1 MPKSP
6 KGFTTGI
13 FRIFAGQLQ
22 RFLVAKQKQQK
33 KLAKLRNK
41 FRLVVMNIDSFEERF
56 SLVLSPLNIFTWG
69 GLMLLSLIVL
79 VVVLIAFTPLREWI
93 PGYLDEGTRK
103 EATYAALQAD
113 SLANELRQNE
123 RYLTNLQLI
132 LSGENPDSLGLGE
145 EATPATTI
153 NYDTISGKVSQADK
167 DLREQLETALEYD
180 LVFGEG
186 EPNESS
192 IRSFT
197 FFSPIRG
204 VITSRFDPQEKHF
217 GIDVTAPKD
226 EPIKAALD
234 GTVIMATWTYD
245 TGHII
250 QIQHPNN
257 LVSVY
262 KHNSVLLREVGDH
275 IKAGDPVAIIG
286 ETGELSTGP
295 HLHFELWFNGRAINP
310 ENYIVF

>member
-1 MPKSP
+1 M
-6 KGFTTGI
+6 
-13 FRIFAGQLQ
+13 AQ
-22 RFLVAKQKQQK
+22 QKPQK
-33 KLAKLRNK
+33 KLARLRNK
-41 FRLVVMNIDSFEERF
+41 FRLVVMNVDSFEERF

-69 GLMLLSLIVL
+69 GLVLLALIIL

-93 PGYLDEGTRK
+93 PGYLDENTR
-103 EATYAALQAD
+103 EQATYAALQAD
-113 SLANELRQNE
+113 SLAAELNANE
-123 RYLTNLQLI
+123 RYLYNLQLI
-132 LSGENPDSLGLGE
+132 LEGKNPDSLAADAP
-145 EATPATTI
+145 EAPAPEI
-153 NYDTISGKVSQADK
+153 NYDTISGKVSPEDLK
-167 DLREQLETALEYD
+167 LREQMETALEYD

-186 EPNESS
+186 TPSESS

-197 FFSPIRG
+197 FFSPIQG
-204 VITSRFDPQEKHF
+204 VVTSRFNLSEKHY

-226 EPIKAALD
+226 EPIKATLD

-250 QIQHPNN
+250 QIQHANN

-262 KHNSVLLREVGDH
+262 KHNSVLLREVGDN

-286 ETGELSTGP
+286 ESGELTSGP
-295 HLHFELWFNGRAINP
+295 HLHFELWFNGRPIDP